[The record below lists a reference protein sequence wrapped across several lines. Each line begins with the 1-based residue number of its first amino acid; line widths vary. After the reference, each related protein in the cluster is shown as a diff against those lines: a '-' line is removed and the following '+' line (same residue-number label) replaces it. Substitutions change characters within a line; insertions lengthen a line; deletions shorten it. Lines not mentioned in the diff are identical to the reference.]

1 MKKIYVTQPF
11 LPPLE
16 EFNEYLEKIW
26 QSRVLTNG
34 GVMHQQLEDK
44 LCDYLGVPYIS
55 LFNNATVAL
64 LTAFK
69 ALNISGE
76 VITTPYSFVAT
87 THSLIWN
94 GLTPVF
100 VDIDSKNLNLNPE
113 NIEAAITKNTTAILP
128 VHCYGQ
134 PCEVEK
140 IQLIANKYNLKIIY
154 DAAHAFGVQHNGK
167 SVLNY
172 GDLSVLSFHATK
184 IFNTFEGG
192 AIICKN
198 LEMKEKIDNLKNFGF
213 KSEIEIEGFG
223 INGKMSEINAAMG
236 LMQLKYIDANIAKR
250 KKISEIY
257 KNSLKEI
264 NGIQC
269 LENEKNSN
277 TNFSYFPVL
286 IKNNYP
292 LTRDQLY
299 EELKNNLIFT
309 RRYFYPLISEFPI
322 YNNFPSSTRHNLMN
336 AYNSSLQILCL
347 PIYPDLDIMEIE
359 KIILIFKTYSN
370 QNNV

>member
-1 MKKIYVTQPF
+1 
-11 LPPLE
+11 
-16 EFNEYLEKIW
+16 
-26 QSRVLTNG
+26 
-34 GVMHQQLEDK
+34 
-44 LCDYLGVPYIS
+44 
-55 LFNNATVAL
+55 
-64 LTAFK
+64 
-69 ALNISGE
+69 
-76 VITTPYSFVAT
+76 
-87 THSLIWN
+87 
-94 GLTPVF
+94 
-100 VDIDSKNLNLNPE
+100 
-113 NIEAAITKNTTAILP
+113 
-128 VHCYGQ
+128 
-134 PCEVEK
+134 
-140 IQLIANKYNLKIIY
+140 
-154 DAAHAFGVQHNGK
+154 
-167 SVLNY
+167 
-172 GDLSVLSFHATK
+172 
-184 IFNTFEGG
+184 
-192 AIICKN
+192 
-198 LEMKEKIDNLKNFGF
+198 
-213 KSEIEIEGFG
+213 
-223 INGKMSEINAAMG
+223 
-236 LMQLKYIDANIAKR
+236 
-250 KKISEIY
+250 
-257 KNSLKEI
+257 LKEI